1 MTTLQFCF
9 SYFAGMIILL
19 SVFVVT
25 RKNPVHSIL
34 CMLVLFVHI
43 AALYLFLNAEFLA
56 AIQII
61 IYAGAIL
68 VLFLFVIMLLNLRRE
83 ETERKFHKQWP
94 VNIIIVGIFLIF
106 IASILAK
113 ITVIPEPGRYSVSF
127 IQSEGSLRTVGKV
140 LYTEYLL
147 PFEIASVILLI
158 AIVGAVVLAK
168 KKIS

>member
-1 MTTLQFCF
+1 MTTLQLCF

-34 CMLVLFVHI
+34 WMLVLFIHI

-83 ETERKFHKQWP
+83 ETERKFHKHWP
-94 VNIIIVGIFLIF
+94 VNIIIVGIFMIF
-106 IASILAK
+106 IASILAE
-113 ITVIPEPGRYSVSF
+113 ITVIPRPGPYSVSF
-127 IQSEGSLRTVGKV
+127 IQSEGSLMTVGKV

-168 KKIS
+168 KKLN